1 MKEIAIIWE
10 RINSLIKECNT
21 TQTAI
26 SIQCGLN
33 PRRVQNLSSGN
44 RLPDAIEITKI
55 AAALNTSV
63 EYLVNGIEQNPY
75 KEKYVTL
82 KSEMEKVIKSN

>member
-1 MKEIAIIWE
+1 MNEIAIIWE
-10 RINSLIKECNT
+10 RVNSLIKECNT

-55 AAALNTSV
+55 AAALNTTV
-63 EYLVNGIEQNPY
+63 EYLINGKEQNSY
-75 KEKYVTL
+75 KEKYDKL
-82 KSEMEKVIKSN
+82 KSAVLEAVQNN